1 MTCQPKLPTRRRTG
15 ARRGFP
21 ARISTFAA
29 VQTWAA
35 TTGLIEL
42 QAGGLHRW
50 ALTLPSAIIAVLDV
64 WHELRTSTRSND
76 VSRIP
81 ANYAEE
87 TSEER

>member
-1 MTCQPKLPTRRRTG
+1 MTRQPKLLTKRRTG
-15 ARRGFP
+15 ERRGFP

-42 QAGGLHRW
+42 HAGGVHRW
-50 ALTLPSAIIAVLDV
+50 ALTLPSAIIAVLDMC
-64 WHELRTSTRSND
+64 HELRTSTRSND

-81 ANYAEE
+81 SNYAEE
-87 TSEER
+87 VSEE